1 MTYQILIVDDHPLVR
16 EGLASLVESLPGG
29 VVTRLAG
36 TASEALAMAE
46 IYAPLDAVL
55 LDCGLP
61 DADGAA
67 LVRALR
73 TRGMATPVVVI
84 SANDSP
90 ATIERVMSAGAS
102 AFVSK
107 SRPAAHILATL
118 KHALLNDPQAAGV
131 SSATTLLEPAPN
143 AQPML
148 TARQLDILL
157 MLDRGRTNSEIALD
171 LGLSEKTVK
180 NHVTALFRAL
190 RVDNRLQAVRQAR
203 DIGLIV

>member
-1 MTYQILIVDDHPLVR
+1 VTYQILIVDDHPLVR

-36 TASEALAMAE
+36 TAAEALALAE
-46 IYAPLDAVL
+46 IHAPLDAVL

-67 LVRALR
+67 LVTALR

-84 SANDSP
+84 SADDSP
-90 ATIERVMSAGAS
+90 AMIERVMLAGAS

-107 SRPAAHILATL
+107 SRPAAHILAAL
-118 KHALLNDPQAAGV
+118 KYALLHDTQVHVPSPAATPGEV
-131 SSATTLLEPAPN
+131 TPN
-143 AQPML
+143 TQPTL

-157 MLDRGRTNSEIALD
+157 MLDRGRTNGDIALD

-190 RVDNRLQAVRQAR
+190 HVESRLQAVRQAR

>member
-1 MTYQILIVDDHPLVR
+1 VTYQILIVDDHPLVR
-16 EGLASLVESLPGG
+16 EGLASLVESLPG
-29 VVTRLAG
+29 VVITRLAG
-36 TASEALAMAE
+36 TAAEALAMAE
-46 IYAPLDAVL
+46 IHAPLDAVL

-67 LVRALR
+67 LVTALR

-84 SANDSP
+84 SADDSP
-90 ATIERVMSAGAS
+90 AMIERVMLAGAS

-107 SRPAAHILATL
+107 SRPAAHILAAL
-118 KHALLNDPQAAGV
+118 KYALLHEARAHVASP
-131 SSATTLLEPAPN
+131 ATTLGEPAPN
-143 AQPML
+143 TQPTL

-157 MLDRGRTNSEIALD
+157 MLDRGRTNGDIALD

-190 RVDNRLQAVRQAR
+190 RVESRLQAVRQAR

>member
-16 EGLASLVESLPGG
+16 EGLATLVESLPGG

-36 TASEALAMAE
+36 TAAEALALAE
-46 IYAPLDAVL
+46 IHAPLDAVL

-84 SANDSP
+84 SANDS
-90 ATIERVMSAGAS
+90 TTMIERVMQAGAS

-107 SRPAAHILATL
+107 SRPAAHILAAL
-118 KHALLNDPQAAGV
+118 KHALLHAPHAHVV
-131 SSATTLLEPAPN
+131 SSFVRPVEIATD
-143 AQPML
+143 AQPTL

-157 MLDRGRTNSEIALD
+157 MLDRGRTNSDIALD

-190 RVDNRLQAVRQAR
+190 HVDNRLQAVRQAR